1 MGYAC
6 AREEKRRD
14 KIMIR
19 VGLAVAVLTV
29 VAAAQPVRID
39 PPALVES
46 GMPYLTTAPDGALYL
61 SWIDMENGGHS
72 LRFAK
77 WEGAKW
83 SRPETIAAGKNWF
96 VNWADFP
103 SLAVL
108 PDGTMLAH
116 WLTRGTGGGKF
127 GYGIRVARRA
137 GGTWREVHGMSL
149 DEKEDYA
156 GFLSFAGTGAV
167 YLSPPSGA
175 APAAHSGHDDHGHR
189 KTLRFLQLRPDGGV
203 ASDAEID
210 ADVCSC
216 CQTAMARTAKGLI
229 AAYRDHREGEIR
241 DISVVRFIDG
251 AWTKPRTLHADG
263 WKINGCP
270 TEGPS
275 IATGAEDRL
284 AIAWLTRANAE
295 PKVQMALSA
304 NGGAVFT
311 APLRVDGGNPLGRP
325 SVARLNGSSY
335 LVAWLEKTQGTR
347 AEIRLR
353 RVTAEGVAGPAI
365 AVADVAAS
373 RTTGF
378 PKVAVAGDQIVLA
391 WRDERVRAAVLPIHT
406 FLKKETK

>member
-1 MGYAC
+1 MRIGIGVVFA
-6 AREEKRRD
+6 A
-14 KIMIR
+14 
-19 VGLAVAVLTV
+19 LAAV
-29 VAAAQPVRID
+29 AAQPVRID
-39 PPALVES
+39 PPALAES
-46 GMPYLTTAPDGALYL
+46 GMPYLTTAPDGALYM
-61 SWIDMENGGHS
+61 SWIDMENGGHA

-77 WEGAKW
+77 WDGTKW

-108 PDGTMLAH
+108 PDGTMMAH

-127 GYGIRVARRA
+127 GYGIRVARRD
-137 GGTWREVHGMSL
+137 GGKWREIHGMSL

-156 GFLSFAGTGAV
+156 GFLSFAGAGAV
-167 YLSPPSGA
+167 YLSPPTDE
-175 APAAHSGHDDHGHR
+175 APAAHAGHDEHGHR
-189 KTLRFLQLRPDGGV
+189 KTLRFLQFKADGSV
-203 ASDAEID
+203 AGDAEID
-210 ADVCSC
+210 TDVCSC

-241 DISVVRFIDG
+241 DISIVRFVDG

-275 IATGAEDRL
+275 IATGAEDSL

-295 PKVQMALSA
+295 PKVQLALSA
-304 NGGAVFT
+304 NGGAAFA

-325 SVARLNGSSY
+325 SVTRLDGSSY

-353 RVTAEGVAGPAI
+353 RVSAEGAIGPAI
-365 AVADVAAS
+365 VVADVAAS

-391 WRDERVRAAVLPIHT
+391 WRDEHVRAGVLPVRT
-406 FLKKETK
+406 F